1 MLHNIISN
9 LSGTCNRSANGGQWQ
24 KDQASREKQDGS
36 LKEEGDDSS
45 GSFQE
50 PTNLFRLPIY
60 YNKLKCSVS
69 EEIITELELEKVYAV
84 VCPVTNTHD
93 CVVLKDL
100 SETYTTD
107 VKYLQETQELVTKYK
122 SSGHSTEGNQSS
134 GHSTERN
141 QSSGHSTEG
150 NQSSGHSTERN
161 QSSGH
166 STEGLEPAATDSHYD
181 TVIELEKELQIDQ
194 LLSKYGLIDY
204 EHFEFLNNLENVLQ
218 AMTMY
223 VLISPLL
230 TLATPVIIFI
240 LPFFILQLRYNHLT
254 WELYV
259 TILKDIG
266 KSNPLIRMLTHYGE
280 SSAEQ
285 KTYQILTFS
294 FYLFSIYQQLSYC
307 FKFYE
312 NFVTL
317 HRYLIGLR
325 TYLERTIQNMRHLI
339 SFTHELRTYKS
350 FNTDL
355 SRNINELMD
364 LIHLLSPITAFEW
377 SVSKFMQMGYVL
389 KTFYTLKTTPSIMEN
404 VTYALHFNSYFR
416 HMETLASL
424 YTAKKIYCAKLL
436 KDKTPTLKLKGMY
449 YPALVGADTY
459 DSVVKNSV
467 TLQKNLILTG
477 PNASGKTT
485 TIKAIFL
492 NVLLTQQFGV
502 GCYNGASLTPFK
514 HLHCYLNIPDTMGRD
529 SLFQAEAR
537 RCKKMID
544 DISANSH
551 GKHLCMFDELFSGTN
566 PEEAVTSSE
575 RFIRY
580 ITKQPN
586 VKWVLTTHFNKL
598 CKSLDKDKEIQNC
611 HMEVSEDFVASYK
624 LKKNI
629 SNVKGAFKI
638 LSDMNFPKEITQ

>member
-1 MLHNIISN
+1 MYCTVFCMLHNILSSLSKSRN
-9 LSGTCNRSANGGQWQ
+9 KERREKKSMSEEEKEEEEEEEQAEALSG
-24 KDQASREKQDGS
+24 
-36 LKEEGDDSS
+36 L
-45 GSFQE
+45 FQE
-50 PTNLFRLPIY
+50 PTNVFRLPIY
-60 YNKLKCSVS
+60 YNKLKCRVS
-69 EEIITELELEKVYAV
+69 EEIITELELEKVYEV
-84 VCPVTNTHD
+84 VCPVTNSHD
-93 CVVLKDL
+93 RVVLKEM

-107 VKYLQETQELVTKYK
+107 VKYLQDTQDLVTKYRASEYSQK
-122 SSGHSTEGNQSS
+122 DGKDSLAMESSK
-134 GHSTERN
+134 
-141 QSSGHSTEG
+141 
-150 NQSSGHSTERN
+150 
-161 QSSGH
+161 
-166 STEGLEPAATDSHYD
+166 PAAAAANYD

-204 EHFEFLNNLENVLQ
+204 EHFEFLNNHENVLQ
-218 AMTMY
+218 AITMY

-230 TLATPVIIFI
+230 TVATPLIIII
-240 LPFFILQLRYNHLT
+240 LPFFILQLRFNDLT
-254 WELYV
+254 WDLYLS
-259 TILKDIG
+259 ILKDIG
-266 KSNPLIRMLTHYGE
+266 KSNPLIRMVTHYGDL
-280 SSAEQ
+280 SAEQ
-285 KTYQILTFS
+285 KTYQVLTFS

-307 FKFYE
+307 YKFYE
-312 NFVTL
+312 NFVNL
-317 HRYLIGLR
+317 HRYLISLR
-325 TYLERTIQNMRHLI
+325 TYLQTTIQNMRHLI
-339 SFTHELRTYKS
+339 SFTHELKTYKS

-355 SRNINELMD
+355 SRNINDLMD
-364 LIHLLSPITAFEW
+364 LIHMLSPITAFEW
-377 SVSKFMQMGYVL
+377 SLGKFMKMGYVL
-389 KTFYTLKTTPSIMEN
+389 KTFYALKTTPSIMEN
-404 VTYALHFNSYFR
+404 VTYALHFNAYFR

-424 YTAKKIYCAKLL
+424 HTAKKIYCAKLL

-449 YPALVGADTY
+449 YPALVGEDTY

-467 TLQKNLILTG
+467 TLNKNLILTG

-502 GCYNGASLTPFK
+502 GCYNGASITPFK

-566 PEEAVTSSE
+566 PEEAVDSSE

-598 CKSLDKDKEIQNC
+598 CKSLDKHPDIQNY
-611 HMEVSEDFVASYK
+611 HMEVSEHFVASYK

-638 LSDMNFPKEITQ
+638 LSDMNFPKEIIQ